1 MRADHQTYSDMHRFR
16 PVIEAIDALGVRDN
30 TYIVSRAQSTF
41 SLTWCLVCWH
51 GLHGLIRLAH

>member
-1 MRADHQTYSDMHRFR
+1 
-16 PVIEAIDALGVRDN
+16 VIEAIDALGVRDN

-51 GLHGLIRLAH
+51 GLHGLIHLAH